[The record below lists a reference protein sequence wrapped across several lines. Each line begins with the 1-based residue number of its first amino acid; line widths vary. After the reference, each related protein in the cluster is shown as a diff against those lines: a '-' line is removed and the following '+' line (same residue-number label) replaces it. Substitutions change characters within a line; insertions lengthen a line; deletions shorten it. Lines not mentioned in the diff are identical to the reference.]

1 MKYWFEVPPERDEVM
16 KAILPS
22 IEKQLEVKFVPF
34 KTANKRIY
42 RRGFIRPRGD
52 GFGHMVYRVLNSE
65 NRVEVSYSHRCAE
78 SVMFRDECGGKWDQ
92 GRGVWYTSIITMVVK
107 WLDEHGYKK
116 VEA

>member
-1 MKYWFEVPPERDEVM
+1 MKYWFEVPPERDELM

-52 GFGHMVYRVLNSE
+52 GFGHMVYRILNSE

-78 SVMFRDECGGKWDQ
+78 SVTFRNECGGKWDQ
-92 GRGVWYTSIITMVVK
+92 GRGVWYTSITTIVVK

>member
-1 MKYWFEVPPERDEVM
+1 MKYWFEVPPEREELM
-16 KAILPS
+16 KAILHS
-22 IEKQLEVKFVPF
+22 IEKQLEIKFVPF

-42 RRGFIRPRGD
+42 
-52 GFGHMVYRVLNSE
+52 HMVYRVLNSE

-78 SVMFRDECGGKWDQ
+78 SVTFRDECGGKWDQ
-92 GRGVWYTSIITMVVK
+92 GRGVWYTSITTIVVK